1 MPQSLFQPRCRIRL
15 ARPGLALVAALAG
28 GPCLAVNP
36 SANPAEPARPA
47 TPPAGELLRTP
58 DLQLRWTP
66 QEPGRS
72 DIGPSQVDASVDSAV
87 GRWHST
93 LRLDPAQA
101 RPQRLDT
108 SVATGG
114 AGGQP
119 ALQLGDS
126 RSSAA
131 SWSAPVRFGGL
142 RLGMPGR
149 PGWVLEAGR
158 LRSDGAQGTPAYG
171 EPYAAA
177 AWQTGLTGAVRLG
190 ARAEA
195 AGDRSL
201 GGLELQ
207 APAPGGATLRSAM
220 AHADDGSARWL
231 LGADQAERGGA
242 GWSLRAE
249 HSTGTW
255 TALQGETA
263 PQAAAQAD
271 ARWPLSPSTRLE
283 LGLNTARRP
292 DQPRASGVR
301 LAVRTRLAGRSHLR
315 WDLAHSEGAQPGW
328 QARLSLQV
336 PLER

>member
-1 MPQSLFQPRCRIRL
+1 MPQSLFQTLGHPHLPRL
-15 ARPGLALVAALAG
+15 SLALWAALSCM
-28 GPCLAVNP
+28 PCLAF
-36 SANPAEPARPA
+36 SPAEPVRPA
-47 TPPAGELLRTP
+47 TPPAGELLHTP
-58 DLQLRWTP
+58 DVQLRWAP

-72 DIGPSQVDASVDSAV
+72 DIGPAQVDATANSAL
-87 GRWHST
+87 GRWQSS
-93 LRLDPAQA
+93 LRLDPAQS
-101 RPQRLDT
+101 RPQRVET
-108 SVATGG
+108 SVTTPGHG
-114 AGGQP
+114 DQP
-119 ALQLGDS
+119 ALQLGDT
-126 RSSAA
+126 RSTAI
-131 SWSAPVRFGGL
+131 SWDAPVRFGGV
-142 RLGMPGR
+142 RLGTPGR

-158 LRSDGAQGTPAYG
+158 LRTEDARGAPAYG
-171 EPYAAA
+171 DAYTAAT
-177 AWQTGLTGAVRLG
+177 WQTGQPGSVRLA

-195 AGDRSL
+195 AGERSQ
-201 GGLELQ
+201 GGVELQ
-207 APAPGGATLRSAM
+207 APAPGGTTLRSAV

-231 LGADQAERGGA
+231 LGADQAERGGS

-249 HSTGTW
+249 HSTGAW

-283 LGLNTARRP
+283 LGLNTARRL

-301 LAVRTRLAGRSHLR
+301 LGVRTRLAGRSSLR